1 VSIYAGRSQVMMLSF
16 TLPSIL
22 IGTLRFG
29 VADYTILLSHFMT

>member
-22 IGTLRFG
+22 IGTFRSG
-29 VADYTILLSHFMT
+29 VADYAILLSHYIT